1 MSFENFPYTN
11 FHELN
16 LDWII
21 QKVKAAY
28 SPDNPPENIVIS
40 VNGETGEV
48 VLYKDAIVRL
58 PDVEEETWN
67 IHRVADNS
75 SSGIEFDVGNCAKRI
90 DGTFRYPIYDAGN
103 PPPYP
108 VRSVNGQTGNVVI
121 TIPVTSV
128 NGQTGAVT
136 LYRNAAISFP
146 DVSETTWNMYRGS
159 GPEGESKI
167 TGIQFRKDNAAQR
180 INGTDRYNIYD
191 EGNPPPYPV
200 TSVGTLTGAV
210 AILDTT
216 IVVDGNTQKLKIT
229 FPVTTV
235 DGQTGTVRTWGYSS
249 DRDIEVPL
257 ATEGDAWGLI
267 RDIPSGTIGI
277 DFEYDGVGDEFA
289 GYITFRADGSST
301 TQKVKILTPAD
312 IPSSSGVVSINGS
325 TGVVVLTAADI
336 ALSSL
341 DSTKIDTLINANTS
355 NIANIFAD
363 IADTW
368 SDQTNYLQGAYVIH
382 NGHLYKATT
391 ANNAG
396 TWASQNWTSI
406 TLASAISANTAD
418 IAANASAISAN
429 TADIA
434 ANASAI
440 SAVGDMVADTY
451 NPSTTYYKGAMCKK
465 DGVLYKATAQT
476 TGTWDSTKWSATD
489 LAEQV
494 VDKVDET
501 VITATP
507 EFTSFATEN
516 YSAGDYILISG
527 VLHKAIT
534 NISELDTFSS
544 SNVQQVTLGS
554 ELTSLNDHIGYKVGD
569 TVSLDD
575 VVVTATAEG
584 SNKLRFWLNLPKRI
598 PSGATATIT
607 VGTQFELYS
616 NGTDAAYTVTNGSA
630 SVSVLFDGNQIK
642 ADITQTSTIPHVR
655 YPAIAIL
662 TGNKGWALNIVS
674 A

>member
-1 MSFENFPYTN
+1 MFEGFPYTN
-11 FHELN
+11 FHDLN

-21 QKVKAAY
+21 QKVKEAY
-28 SPDNPPENIVIS
+28 SPDNPPENVVLS
-40 VNGETGEV
+40 VNGDTGDV
-48 VLYKDAIVRL
+48 VLYKNAIVRL
-58 PDVEEETWN
+58 PDTEDAMWN
-67 IHRVADNS
+67 IHRVADGS
-75 SSGIEFDVGNCAKRI
+75 SEGIQFEKDQPAKRI
-90 DGTFRYPIYDAGN
+90 SGTNRYVIYDAGN

-108 VRSVNGQTGNVVI
+108 VQSVNGQTGNVLI
-121 TIPVTSV
+121 NIPVQSV
-128 NGQTGAVT
+128 NGETGAVV
-136 LYRNAAISFP
+136 LYRNAQISFP
-146 DVSETTWNMYRGS
+146 NVEDETWNMYRGT
-159 GPEGESKI
+159 GDNGTI
-167 TGIQFRKDNAAQR
+167 TGIQFKTGLKAER
-180 INGTDRYNIYD
+180 IDGTHRYGIYD

-200 TSVGTLTGAV
+200 SSVGTLTGAV

-216 IVVDGNTQKLKIT
+216 IVTDGNTQKLKIT

-249 DRDIEVPL
+249 DRNIEVPL

-289 GYITFRADGSST
+289 GYITFKADGSST

-406 TLASAISANTAD
+406 TLASAISANTAA
-418 IAANASAISAN
+418 IA
-429 TADIA
+429 T
-434 ANASAI
+434 NASAI

-451 NPSTTYYKGAMCKK
+451 NPSTTYYKGAICKK

-476 TGTWDSTKWSATD
+476 TGTWDSTKWSAID
-489 LAEQV
+489 LAEEV
-494 VDKVDET
+494 VEKIDET

-534 NISELDTFSS
+534 NISELDTFTS
-544 SNVQQVTLGS
+544 SNVQQVTVGS
-554 ELTSLNDHIGYKVGD
+554 ELTSLNDHIVALEAPSFTSFVTQNIGAGANVTFECDATKSGYTPIGIVGY
-569 TVSLDD
+569 
-575 VVVTATAEG
+575 
-584 SNKLRFWLNLPKRI
+584 
-598 PSGATATIT
+598 SGASNSGCSVSDMYLDGNKAK
-607 VGTQFELYS
+607 LY
-616 NGTDAAYTVTNGSA
+616 VTNHTSSA
-630 SVSVLFDGNQIK
+630 KSNVSYRALVLYKK
-642 ADITQTSTIPHVR
+642 A
-655 YPAIAIL
+655 
-662 TGNKGWALNIVS
+662 
-674 A
+674 

>member
-1 MSFENFPYTN
+1 MFEGFPYTN
-11 FHELN
+11 FHDLN

-21 QKVKAAY
+21 QKVKEAY
-28 SPDNPPENIVIS
+28 SPDNPPENVVLS
-40 VNGETGEV
+40 VNGETGDV
-48 VLYKDAIVRL
+48 ILYKDAIVRL
-58 PDVEEETWN
+58 PDTEESMWN

-75 SSGIEFDVGNCAKRI
+75 SEGIQFEKGQPAKRI
-90 DGTFRYPIYDAGN
+90 AGTNRYVIYDAGN

-108 VRSVNGQTGNVVI
+108 VQSVNGQTGNVLI
-121 TIPVTSV
+121 NIPVQSV
-128 NGQTGAVT
+128 NGETGAVV
-136 LYRNAAISFP
+136 LYRNAQITFP
-146 DVSETTWNMYRGS
+146 NVDATTWNMYRGT
-159 GPEGESKI
+159 GDNGTI
-167 TGIQFRKDNAAQR
+167 TGIQFETGNKAKR
-180 INGTDRYNIYD
+180 IDGTNRYGIYD

-216 IVVDGNTQKLKIT
+216 IVTDGNTQKLKIT

-249 DRDIEVPL
+249 NRDIEVPL

-277 DFEYDGVGDEFA
+277 DFEYDNNEFA
-289 GYITFRADGSST
+289 GYITFKADGSST
-301 TQKVKILTPAD
+301 TQRLKILTPTD
-312 IPSSSGVVSINGS
+312 IPSSSGVVSINGLN
-325 TGVVVLTAADI
+325 GVVVLTAADI

-341 DSTKIDTLINANTS
+341 DSTKIDTLIS
-355 NIANIFAD
+355 
-363 IADTW
+363 
-368 SDQTNYLQGAYVIH
+368 
-382 NGHLYKATT
+382 
-391 ANNAG
+391 
-396 TWASQNWTSI
+396 
-406 TLASAISANTAD
+406 
-418 IAANASAISAN
+418 
-429 TADIA
+429 

-516 YSAGDYILISG
+516 YNKGDYILISG
-527 VLHKAIT
+527 VLHKAKV

-544 SNVQQVTLGS
+544 SNVEQVTVGS
-554 ELTSLNDHIGYKVGD
+554 ELTSLNEQIGTLNDNITDIK
-569 TVSLDD
+569 TRSAVSITAGTN
-575 VVVTATAEG
+575 VTIVTQNCISYPA
-584 SNKLRFWLNLPKRI
+584 LRLLFINCM
-598 PSGATATIT
+598 IT
-607 VGTQFELYS
+607 VGTGGLS
-616 NGTDAAYTVTNGSA
+616 GSA
-630 SVSVLFDGNQIK
+630 TVIKLPTGYTLSARHDFQIGSALIYGGASGSEFKIASGTIEAGNY
-642 ADITQTSTIPHVR
+642 DIVIPVAVTI
-655 YPAIAIL
+655 
-662 TGNKGWALNIVS
+662 S
-674 A
+674 

>member
-1 MSFENFPYTN
+1 MFEGFPYTN
-11 FHELN
+11 FHDLN

-21 QKVKAAY
+21 QKVKEAY
-28 SPDNPPENIVIS
+28 SPDNPPENVVLS
-40 VNGETGEV
+40 VNGETGDV
-48 VLYKDAIVRL
+48 VLYKNAIVRL
-58 PDVEEETWN
+58 PDTEDSMWN
-67 IHRVADNS
+67 IHRVADGS
-75 SSGIEFDVGNCAKRI
+75 SEGIQFEKDQPAKRI
-90 DGTFRYPIYDAGN
+90 AGTNRYVIYDAGN

-108 VRSVNGQTGNVVI
+108 VQSVNGE
-121 TIPVTSV
+121 
-128 NGQTGAVT
+128 TGAVV
-136 LYRNAAISFP
+136 LYRNARITFP
-146 DVSETTWNMYRGS
+146 NVEAETWNMYRGT
-159 GPEGESKI
+159 GDNGTI
-167 TGIQFRKDNAAQR
+167 TGIQFETGNKAKR
-180 INGTDRYNIYD
+180 IDGTNRYGIYD

-216 IVVDGNTQKLKIT
+216 IVIDGTTRKLKIT

-257 ATEGDAWGLI
+257 ASEGDAWGLI

-277 DFEYDGVGDEFA
+277 DFEYDDVGDEFS
-289 GYITFRADGSST
+289 GYITFKADGSST

-312 IPSSSGVVSINGS
+312 IPSSSGVLSINGS

-418 IAANASAISAN
+418 IA
-429 TADIA
+429 T
-434 ANASAI
+434 NASAI

-544 SNVQQVTLGS
+544 SNVQQVTVGS
-554 ELTSLNDHIGYKVGD
+554 ELTSLNDHIVTLED
-569 TVSLDD
+569 FMPF
-575 VVVTATAEG
+575 VVTGTLSADGTEA
-584 SNKLRFWLNLPKRI
+584 KLADFPTGKNGWNCVIVGYTVALPNTNYWYINPNAVKVHTDPWGGI
-598 PSGATATIT
+598 LASCSASP
-607 VGTQFELYS
+607 YY
-616 NGTDAAYTVTNGSA
+616 NGTVKI
-630 SVSVLFDGNQIK
+630 LFMSLP
-642 ADITQTSTIPHVR
+642 T
-655 YPAIAIL
+655 
-662 TGNKGWALNIVS
+662 
-674 A
+674 

>member
-1 MSFENFPYTN
+1 MFEGFPYTN
-11 FHELN
+11 FHDLN

-21 QKVKAAY
+21 QKVKEAY
-28 SPDNPPENIVIS
+28 SPDNPPENVVLS
-40 VNGETGEV
+40 VNGETGDV
-48 VLYKDAIVRL
+48 ILYKDAIVRL
-58 PDVEEETWN
+58 PDTEESMWN

-75 SSGIEFDVGNCAKRI
+75 SEGIQFEKDQPAKRI
-90 DGTFRYPIYDAGN
+90 AGTNRYVIYDAGN

-108 VRSVNGQTGNVVI
+108 VQSVNGQTGNVLI
-121 TIPVTSV
+121 NIPVQSV
-128 NGQTGAVT
+128 NGETGAVV
-136 LYRNAAISFP
+136 LYRNAQITFP
-146 DVSETTWNMYRGS
+146 NVDATTWNMYRGT
-159 GPEGESKI
+159 GDNGTI
-167 TGIQFRKDNAAQR
+167 TGIQFETGNKAKR
-180 INGTDRYNIYD
+180 IDGTNRYGIYD

-216 IVVDGNTQKLKIT
+216 IVTDGNTQKLKIT

-235 DGQTGTVRTWGYSS
+235 DDQTGTVRTWGYSI
-249 DRDIEVPL
+249 DRDIEVPI
-257 ATEGDAWGLI
+257 AAEGDAWGII

-277 DFEYDGVGDEFA
+277 DFEYDDVGDEFA
-289 GYITFRADGSST
+289 GYITFKADGSST
-301 TQKVKILTPAD
+301 TQRVKILTPTD
-312 IPSSSGVVSINGS
+312 IPSSSGVVSINGLN
-325 TGVVVLTAADI
+325 GVVVLTAADI

-341 DSTKIDTLINANTS
+341 DSTKIDTLISANTS
-355 NIANIFAD
+355 NIASIFAD

-418 IAANASAISAN
+418 I
-429 TADIA
+429 T
-434 ANASAI
+434 
-440 SAVGDMVADTY
+440 AVGDMVADTY

-465 DGVLYKATAQT
+465 DGVLYKATVQT

-516 YSAGDYILISG
+516 YSKGDYILISG
-527 VLHKAIT
+527 VLHKAKV
-534 NISELDTFSS
+534 NISEFDTFSS
-544 SNVQQVTLGS
+544 SNVEQVTVGS
-554 ELTSLNDHIGYKVGD
+554 ELTSLNDHIAKILWTNQTPSSSFEGQTINVDLSDYKVVLIVTSAYSSCVAYKGQETQIIGAFGNGGVTNIRFDYRYATPSNSGVVFGD
-569 TVSLDD
+569 
-575 VVVTATAEG
+575 G
-584 SNKLRFWLNLPKRI
+584 KRI
-598 PSGATATIT
+598 TQGTAGASDNND
-607 VGTQFELYS
+607 VCKPLYII
-616 NGTDAAYTVTNGSA
+616 G
-630 SVSVLFDGNQIK
+630 LF
-642 ADITQTSTIPHVR
+642 
-655 YPAIAIL
+655 
-662 TGNKGWALNIVS
+662 
-674 A
+674 

>member
-1 MSFENFPYTN
+1 MFEGFPYTN
-11 FHELN
+11 FHDLN

-21 QKVKAAY
+21 QKVKEAY
-28 SPDNPPENIVIS
+28 SPDNPPENVVLS
-40 VNGETGEV
+40 VNGDTGDV
-48 VLYKDAIVRL
+48 VLYKNAIVRL
-58 PDVEEETWN
+58 PDTEDAMWN
-67 IHRVADNS
+67 IHRVADGS
-75 SSGIEFDVGNCAKRI
+75 SEGIQFEKDQPAKRI
-90 DGTFRYPIYDAGN
+90 AGTNRYVIYDAGN

-108 VRSVNGQTGNVVI
+108 VQSVNGQTGNVLI
-121 TIPVTSV
+121 NIPVQSV
-128 NGQTGAVT
+128 NGETGAVV
-136 LYRNAAISFP
+136 LYRNAQISFP
-146 DVSETTWNMYRGS
+146 NVEAETWNMYRGT
-159 GPEGESKI
+159 GDNGTI
-167 TGIQFRKDNAAQR
+167 TGIQFKTGLKAER
-180 INGTDRYNIYD
+180 IDGTNRYGIYD

-216 IVVDGNTQKLKIT
+216 IVTDGNTQKLKIT

-257 ATEGDAWGLI
+257 ATEGDAWGII

-289 GYITFRADGSST
+289 GYITFKADGSST

-406 TLASAISANTAD
+406 TLASAISANTAA
-418 IAANASAISAN
+418 IA
-429 TADIA
+429 T
-434 ANASAI
+434 NASAI

-451 NPSTTYYKGAMCKK
+451 NPSTTYYKGAICKK

-476 TGTWDSTKWSATD
+476 TGTWDSTKWSAID
-489 LAEQV
+489 LAEEV
-494 VDKVDET
+494 VEKIDET

-544 SNVQQVTLGS
+544 SNVQQVTVGS
-554 ELTSLNDHIGYKVGD
+554 ELTSLNDQIEKQTGTITAGTNATIQQSSSSLKKVADICVLSIFGTITGISANTEYIMA
-569 TVSLDD
+569 TV
-575 VVVTATAEG
+575 
-584 SNKLRFWLNLPKRI
+584 
-598 PSGATATIT
+598 PSGFRPSHLTFFTGGIFNAVTGFNQEIIT
-607 VGTQFELYS
+607 GYV
-616 NGTDAAYTVTNGSA
+616 NTNGNVA
-630 SVSVLFDGNQIK
+630 VR
-642 ADITQTSTIPHVR
+642 TSGTIPQNPYVEF
-655 YPAIAIL
+655 
-662 TGNKGWALNIVS
+662 IVS
-674 A
+674 YVAS